1 MIIINI
7 AHIFGRNTSKKDF
20 MKKILSRL
28 LMRRQ
33 RKENILVEGKYER
46 DALVTHAREQFIKLA
61 KKGLSIPIFTL

>member
-46 DALVTHAREQFIKLA
+46 DVLVTHAREQFIKLA